1 MGLEVK
7 EIPKL
12 PPAEAIEDEVNK
24 MKQGLT
30 VSPSYPDIPVMVWW
44 TPFTADDG
52 VQQCGEYQCYF
63 TNDRSFRQHPSTRI
77 IFFYGTDFKTSD
89 LPLPRTEYEDW
100 ALLHEESPK
109 NNPIFNHQEMMIHF
123 NHSSTFRQESDFPLT
138 TQYLESINSLSSSRY
153 LVPLHT
159 KNTLLH
165 GDLAPVVYVQSG
177 CDTPSMRDQWVEQ
190 FMKHV
195 KVDSYGACLNNKQLP
210 DHLQGSEQF
219 ESEQFYQL
227 LAQYKFIISAENAVC
242 DDYVTEKLWGPLVL
256 GSVPIYLGAANVRS
270 LLPNNN
276 SAILIS
282 DFDSPADVA
291 EYVIKV
297 NNDDDL
303 YKQFLQHKRE
313 YNDNS
318 ELVTNKLLKQM
329 MSERRWGVSRRQQQ
343 VMGTFV
349 SHYQCHVCEK
359 VARNMKFSNRGDQD
373 KSYQTYLMMIMF
385 QGSDH

>member
-1 MGLEVK
+1 
-7 EIPKL
+7 
-12 PPAEAIEDEVNK
+12 
-24 MKQGLT
+24 
-30 VSPSYPDIPVMVWW
+30 
-44 TPFTADDG
+44 
-52 VQQCGEYQCYF
+52 
-63 TNDRSFRQHPSTRI
+63 
-77 IFFYGTDFKTSD
+77 
-89 LPLPRTEYEDW
+89 
-100 ALLHEESPK
+100 
-109 NNPIFNHQEMMIHF
+109 
-123 NHSSTFRQESDFPLT
+123 
-138 TQYLESINSLSSSRY
+138 
-153 LVPLHT
+153 
-159 KNTLLH
+159 
-165 GDLAPVVYVQSG
+165 
-177 CDTPSMRDQWVEQ
+177 
-190 FMKHV
+190 MKHV
-195 KVDSYGACLNNKQLP
+195 KVDPYGACLNNKQLP

-242 DDYVTEKLWGPLVL
+242 DDYVTEKLWRPLVL

-282 DFDSPADVA
+282 DFDSPEDVA

-313 YNDNS
+313 YNVDS

-359 VARNMKFSNRGDQD
+359 VARNMKFSNRGA
-373 KSYQTYLMMIMF
+373 QTYVKHI
-385 QGSDH
+385 

>member
-1 MGLEVK
+1 MK

-52 VQQCGEYQCYF
+52 VQECGEYQCYF
-63 TNDRSFRQHPSTRI
+63 TNDRSFRQHPSTRT

-153 LVPLHT
+153 LVPLLT

-165 GDLAPVVYVQSG
+165 ADLAPVVYVQSG

-242 DDYVTEKLWGPLVL
+242 DDYVTEKLWRPLVL

-282 DFDSPADVA
+282 DFDSPEDVA
-291 EYVIKV
+291 EYVIKI

-313 YNDNS
+313 HNDNS
-318 ELVTNKLLKQM
+318 DLVTNKLLTQM
-329 MSERRWGVSRRQQQ
+329 MSGRRWGVSRRQQQ

-359 VARNMKFSNRGDQD
+359 VARNMKFSNRGDQCN
-373 KSYQTYLMMIMF
+373 
-385 QGSDH
+385 